1 MVPLLAWV
9 LLLLTP
15 VAVLQA
21 DSKAEPDPSSTPAV
35 PAFFKKSRRLV
46 VAGDAPAGGASGSGS
61 FLWLK
66 TASSHCFAA
75 WPRPGHGRPGGGSFA
90 TPAGRRAR
98 IPSTA
103 A

>member
-1 MVPLLAWV
+1 
-9 LLLLTP
+9 

-21 DSKAEPDPSSTPAV
+21 DNKAEPDPSSTPAV

-46 VAGDAPAGGASGSGS
+46 GAGDAPAGEASGSGS

-75 WPRPGHGRPGGGSFA
+75 WPRPDHGRPGGGSFA
-90 TPAGRRAR
+90 AQQAGERGCLRRRCCPDGLA
-98 IPSTA
+98 
-103 A
+103 